1 LRRNA
6 DIAAVRRGGT
16 TLQHRL
22 FAVRA
27 CANDLGVM
35 RLAVSAPRSLGTAVV
50 RNRSRRRLREAFR
63 IAVKGSPGSVGRDL
77 LVTARRE
84 LASASP
90 AALREAVAG
99 TLASLGEA
107 AVR

>member
-1 LRRNA
+1 MRRNA
-6 DIAAVRRGGT
+6 DIAAVRRGGM

-22 FAVRA
+22 FAVRS

-63 IAVKGSPGSVGRDL
+63 IAVKGSPGAAGRDL
-77 LVTARRE
+77 LVTARGD

-99 TLASLGEA
+99 VLASLGAA